1 MPKYIDNSQE
11 RRWNSTNIQFIY
23 KKEGKATKIYG
34 TNNSGKMVDLNII
47 MLIITLKVSVLQKAQ
62 IPRLIK

>member
-47 MLIITLKVSVLQKAQ
+47 MLIITLKVFYKKHRF
-62 IPRLIK
+62 PD